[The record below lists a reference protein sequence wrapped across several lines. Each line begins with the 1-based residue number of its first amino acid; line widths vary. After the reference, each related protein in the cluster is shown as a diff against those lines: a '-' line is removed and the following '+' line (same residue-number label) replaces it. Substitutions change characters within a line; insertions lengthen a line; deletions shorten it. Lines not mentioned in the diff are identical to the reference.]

1 MVDTK
6 EKIRNAA
13 LKLFNDQG
21 IDVITIRHI
30 AKDLDI
36 SHGNLQYHYKNTN
49 DIILVLFNELNDG
62 FSRVFMQRETIQHIT
77 LDHFRQWITAL
88 IELIWQY
95 RFIFLHFVE
104 VTRRVPEIKTI
115 YNSWDKAREEQ
126 FLLLF
131 NTLIKED
138 IFRNDI
144 PSHIWKNLIIQQYIM
159 ADFALSH
166 NEIKMHLKGKKAVQ
180 YYSQVLFNQFY
191 PYLTAKG
198 RRQADEHQSAN

>member
-6 EKIRNAA
+6 EKIRKAA
-13 LKLFNDQG
+13 LKLFNEQG
-21 IDVITIRHI
+21 IDAITIRHI
-30 AKDLDI
+30 AKELDI

-62 FSRVFMQRETIQHIT
+62 FSRVFTQGENIGQVT
-77 LDHFRQWITAL
+77 LEHFRQWVEIL
-88 IELIWQY
+88 MEHIWQY

-104 VTRRVPEIKTI
+104 VTRRVPEVKTL

-131 NTLIKED
+131 NTLIKEG
-138 IFRNDI
+138 IFRDDI
-144 PSHIWKNLIIQQYIM
+144 PPYIWKNLITQQYIM

-166 NEIKMHLKGKKAVQ
+166 NEIKMQLKGKKAVQ
-180 YYSQVLFNQFY
+180 YYGEVLFNQFY

-198 RRQADEHQSAN
+198 RQQADKHQGIN